1 MDSEIMYLELD
12 KYGWLYFG
20 IVKFFNLGIHVP
32 TLILLSS
39 ILFVALRFRKTWRD
53 RKKM

>member
-1 MDSEIMYLELD
+1 MDEVMYLEIE
-12 KYGWLYFG
+12 KSGWLFFG
-20 IVKFFNLGIHVP
+20 VVRFFNFGMHLP
-32 TLILLSS
+32 TLFLVGS